1 MRRFSTR
8 LCFIL
13 GCAVLSA
20 TILTG
25 CVTPSGIT
33 PAGTPPSVLNQVC
46 GTTPTAKAH
55 SWVDANRQIV
65 GAINGGPVSQISNFT
80 YPLGL
85 PFEDVMSPTRPGFTA
100 WAPDGKHLATLLE
113 VTNPAGVMSYPFVVD
128 TSTHVATQ
136 VQLPAN
142 MQMASPIEMEWAR
155 ERSIT
160 WADNNDLLIFAV
172 MPAPLEIGGTSASKT
187 TTYRYN
193 LTAQTLAPLPGVTT
207 AIQGVVRCDTLFYLE
222 LSQMKQFQPCTAG
235 PGNTTFYWF
244 LGGASLKR
252 YSLTTQTLLG
262 QPYSLGETASC
273 PDFYHGEVDAMG
285 WDVTADGKKLAY
297 QRTVVAGGQLNNPP
311 GYPAVKTTSE
321 FQVVATNNPGTPT
334 QILAGA
340 VSNANAYLAIA
351 PDQKQVAVVAS
362 NSLLIGIPS
371 TPDPL
376 IFTGFLNGGAATKHD
391 PSAGGL
397 PAWYADSTGFDTSAL
412 WSETPGVDFPVLQQW
427 QVAAPSAVGTVTG
440 AHHPASLP

>member
-1 MRRFSTR
+1 M
-8 LCFIL
+8 
-13 GCAVLSA
+13 LSA
-20 TILTG
+20 TILSG
-25 CVTPSGIT
+25 CVAPIGIT

-46 GTTPTAKAH
+46 GTTPTATAH
-55 SWVDANRQIV
+55 SWVASNRQIV
-65 GAINGGPVSQISNFT
+65 GTINGGTVSQISNFS

-85 PFEDVMSPTRPGFTA
+85 PFEDVMAPTRPGFTT

-155 ERSIT
+155 ERSLA

-187 TTYRYN
+187 TTYRYT
-193 LTAQTLAPLPGVTT
+193 LTTQTLAPLPGVTS
-207 AIQGVVRCDTLFYLE
+207 AIQGVVRCDILFYLE
-222 LSQMKQFQPCTAG
+222 LAPMKQFQACTAG

-244 LGGASLKR
+244 LGSASLKR
-252 YSLTTQTLLG
+252 YSLAAQAPLG

-273 PDFYHGEVDAMG
+273 PDYYHGEVDAMG
-285 WDVTADGKKLAY
+285 WDVTANGKKLAY
-297 QRTVVAGGQLNNPP
+297 QRTLVAGGPLNNPP
-311 GYPAVKTTSE
+311 GYPAVKTISE
-321 FQVVATNNPGTPT
+321 FQVVAINNPGTPAT
-334 QILAGA
+334 ILAGV

-351 PDQKQVAVVAS
+351 PDQKQVAAVAS

-376 IFTGFLNGGAATKHD
+376 VYTGFLSGGAATKHD

-412 WSETPGVDFPVLQQW
+412 WSEVPGVDFPVLEQW
-427 QVAAPSAVGTVTG
+427 QVAAPSAVGTLTG

>member
-1 MRRFSTR
+1 MRRFFTR
-8 LCFIL
+8 LCFVL
-13 GCAVLSA
+13 GCLMLSA
-20 TILTG
+20 TILSG
-25 CVTPSGIT
+25 CGAVSG
-33 PAGTPPSVLNQVC
+33 PVQVGTPPSVLNQVC
-46 GTTPTAKAH
+46 GTTPTATAH
-55 SWVDANRQIV
+55 SWVDSNRQIT
-65 GAINGGPVSQISNFT
+65 GTFNGGPVGQISNFS

-85 PFEDVMSPTRPGFTA
+85 PFEDVMAPTRPGFTT
-100 WAPDGKHLATLLE
+100 WAPDGHHLATLVE
-113 VTNPAGVMSYPFVVD
+113 VTNPSGVMSYPFVVD

-155 ERSIT
+155 ERSMA
-160 WADNNDLLIFAV
+160 WSDNNDLLIFAV
-172 MPAPLEIGGTSASKT
+172 MPAPLEIGGTSASNT
-187 TTYRYN
+187 TTYRYS
-193 LTAQTLAPLPGVTT
+193 LTTQTLTPLPGVTT

-222 LSQMKQFQPCTAG
+222 LAQMKQFQACAPG
-235 PGNTTFYWF
+235 PGNTIFYWY
-244 LGGASLKR
+244 LGSASLKR
-252 YSLTTQTLLG
+252 YSMAAQASLG
-262 QPYSLGETASC
+262 QPYDLGETASC
-273 PDFYHGEVDAMG
+273 PDFYHGEVGAMG
-285 WDVTADGKKLAY
+285 WDVTANGKTLAY
-297 QRTVVAGGQLNNPP
+297 QRTLVAGGPLNNPP

-321 FQVVATNNPGTPT
+321 FHVVTINNPGTPT
-334 QILAGA
+334 PILAGA

-376 IFTGFLNGGAATKHD
+376 VFTGFLSGGAATKHD

-412 WSETPGVDFPVLQQW
+412 WSETPGVDFPELQQW

>member
-1 MRRFSTR
+1 M
-8 LCFIL
+8 
-13 GCAVLSA
+13 LSA
-20 TILTG
+20 TILSG
-25 CVTPSGIT
+25 CGASSGIT

-55 SWVDANRQIV
+55 SWVDSNRQIV
-65 GAINGGPVSQISNFT
+65 GTINGGPVSQISNFT

-85 PFEDVMSPTRPGFTA
+85 PFEDVIAPTRPGFTA
-100 WAPDGKHLATLLE
+100 WAPDGKHLATLVE

-128 TSTHVATQ
+128 TTTHVATQ

-172 MPAPLEIGGTSASKT
+172 MPAPLEIGGTGASKT

-193 LTAQTLAPLPGVTT
+193 LTTQALTLLPGVTT

-222 LSQMKQFQPCTAG
+222 LAQMKQFQACAPG

-244 LGGASLKR
+244 LGGASLVR
-252 YSLTTQTLLG
+252 YSLTTQTQVG

-273 PDFYHGEVDAMG
+273 PDYYHGEVDAMG
-285 WDVTADGKKLAY
+285 WDVTADGKRLVY
-297 QRTVVAGGQLNNPP
+297 QRTVIAGGTLNNPP

-321 FQVVATNNPGTPT
+321 FQVVAINNPGTPT
-334 QILAGA
+334 PILAGA

-351 PDQKQVAVVAS
+351 PDQKQVAAVAS

-376 IFTGFLNGGAATKHD
+376 VYAGFLNGGAATKHD

-412 WSETPGVDFPVLQQW
+412 WSEVPGVDFPVLQQW
-427 QVAAPSAVGTVTG
+427 QVAAPSSVGTVTG